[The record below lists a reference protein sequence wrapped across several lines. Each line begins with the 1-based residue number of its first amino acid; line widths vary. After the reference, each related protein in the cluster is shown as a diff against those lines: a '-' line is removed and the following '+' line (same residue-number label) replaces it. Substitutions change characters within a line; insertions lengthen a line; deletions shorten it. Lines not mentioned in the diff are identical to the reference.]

1 MWSVGCMFAELYF
14 RKPIFKGKN
23 PADQV
28 KIILELIGTPNKEDL
43 IASQEGIG
51 KIKKKKNFFNTN
63 FQILLQNYQLP
74 KKKIFKKYFQ
84 MQVQKVLIY

>member
-51 KIKKKKNFFNTN
+51 KIKKKNNFLTQTFRFCCKITS
-63 FQILLQNYQLP
+63 YQ
-74 KKKIFKKYFQ
+74 KKKFSKSISKCKSRRY
-84 MQVQKVLIY
+84 